1 VRRNAVRRF
10 ADHDGQLYL
19 VICAAIR
26 MSDHDWIRGANQ
38 RARCLE
44 KKAGPLNLG
53 DLILMMNFGIL
64 ARLVQMLP
72 IVDRRRDDLPRIGY
86 RTRQDDVTERDGRL
100 VDGFLL
106 NRIAQG
112 FKVCDQRIVPGER
125 ITVTGQTLQNGTYV
139 DNAILADEAEPA
151 ISKTAQTHFASPRIY
166 RQHTDQQYTYI
177 LINSILTVKIPT
189 HVANANRLRH
199 VVQSFR
205 RARAAMP
212 TKDPQKGALPPMR
225 LSDVYDAPGHL
236 IRRSQQIS
244 VAIFFE
250 EFDRYDVT
258 PIQYAALIA
267 IRDHPGIDQK
277 TLADQVAIDRSTI
290 GTVLRTLDERGLITR
305 VAPKQN
311 MRIKQVFISRA
322 GDDLLQTTRKDIY
335 RVQERILAPLSVK
348 ERKVFMELLSRLV
361 RLNNKLSRAP
371 LKLVAPD

>member
-1 VRRNAVRRF
+1 
-10 ADHDGQLYL
+10 
-19 VICAAIR
+19 
-26 MSDHDWIRGANQ
+26 
-38 RARCLE
+38 
-44 KKAGPLNLG
+44 
-53 DLILMMNFGIL
+53 MMNFGIL

-72 IVDRRRDDLPRIGY
+72 VVDGRRDDLPRIGY
-86 RTRQDDVTERDGRL
+86 RTRQDDVIGRDGRL
-100 VDGFLL
+100 ADGLLL
-106 NRIAQG
+106 NGIAQG
-112 FKVCDQRIVPGER
+112 FKVFDQRIVPGER
-125 ITVTGQTLQNGTYV
+125 ITVTGQTLQNGAYV

-151 ISKTAQTHFASPRIY
+151 ISKTAQTHFASPRPY
-166 RQHTDQQYTYI
+166 RQHTDKQYTHCQGTKPT
-177 LINSILTVKIPT
+177 LQMPINSGSSAVI
-189 HVANANRLRH
+189 
-199 VVQSFR
+199 R
-205 RARAAMP
+205 RAGAAMP

-258 PIQYAALIA
+258 PIQYASLIA

-277 TLADQVAIDRSTI
+277 TLSDQVAIDRSTI
-290 GTVLRTLDERGLITR
+290 GTVLRTLDERGLIMR

-322 GDDLLQTTRKDIY
+322 GNDLLQTTREDIY
-335 RVQERILAPLSVK
+335 RVQERILAPLSAK

-371 LKLVAPD
+371 LKLVAQD